1 MLLAMNED
9 AQPAQPH
16 RHPVLMPQATAV
28 DLVHTHQE
36 QIQAEPAAP
45 PRNVILLARDAF
57 VAALRRRQQRKP
69 PMIWVRRRPTRHR
82 FPILPQA

>member
-16 RHPVLMPQATAV
+16 RLPVLMPQATAV

-57 VAALRRRQQRKP
+57 FTALRRRQQRKL
-69 PMIWVRRRPTRHR
+69 PMIWVRCRPTSRLI
-82 FPILPQA
+82 PK